1 MARPK
6 SSQHELK
13 RDEILDVAAQC
24 FADRSYPAA
33 SMNDIAAA
41 GGTSKARLYH
51 YYESKEAILFDLLD
65 RYTQRLLAVIGQ
77 VEATAQ
83 RRNLDDRAAL
93 HELVRSFL
101 EEYEHSATRHVAL
114 LHDTKF
120 LGDAQRDLILNRQRD
135 VVSAV
140 TRFLRR
146 AYPVRVV
153 AANQTPVAMML
164 FGMINWTFTWLR
176 PGGPMSYTAFAEEVI
191 AMLDMAGAMTRRCTW
206 WSWALPAAA
215 SRRWASGSRR
225 LLGLPLI
232 EGDEFHPAAQ
242 HRKDAPGPAAG
253 RPGPGR
259 LAATPGAGTRPPPGR
274 RGADL
279 LGAQARY
286 RDSLRAAAPRL
297 RFVHLALSQEQ
308 ALERVAARD
317 GHFYPPSLVASQFE
331 ALEDPAAEAGVW
343 SSTPAC
349 RWRRSRGGPSN
360 WLAEQPHR

>member
-83 RRNLDDRAAL
+83 RRSLDDRATL

-101 EEYEHSATRHVAL
+101 DEYEHSATRHVAL

-120 LGDAQRDLILNRQRD
+120 LGEAQRDLILNRQRD

-146 AYPVRVV
+146 AYPARVT
-153 AANQTPVAMML
+153 AANQTPAAMML

-176 PGGPMSYTAFAEEVI
+176 PGGPLSYSAFAEEVI
-191 AMLDMAGAMTRRCTW
+191 GMLEH
-206 WSWALPAAA
+206 
-215 SRRWASGSRR
+215 
-225 LLGLPLI
+225 GL
-232 EGDEFHPAAQ
+232 AQ
-242 HRKDAPGPAAG
+242 
-253 RPGPGR
+253 
-259 LAATPGAGTRPPPGR
+259 
-274 RGADL
+274 
-279 LGAQARY
+279 
-286 RDSLRAAAPRL
+286 
-297 RFVHLALSQEQ
+297 
-308 ALERVAARD
+308 
-317 GHFYPPSLVASQFE
+317 
-331 ALEDPAAEAGVW
+331 
-343 SSTPAC
+343 
-349 RWRRSRGGPSN
+349 
-360 WLAEQPHR
+360 